1 VINTRS
7 DGISSTIPAGAHSLA
22 SPRKLQKPESPTPS
36 GWLAAVRAAEEKQ
49 AKNIRVLDLRE
60 ITSFADYFVVC
71 TGSNSRQIQAV
82 ADEIQSRLKKQGEH
96 ASSIEGY
103 QNAEW
108 VLMDYG
114 DFLVHVFSE
123 KARDYYDLERLWRD
137 AKPVA
142 SPDESA

>member
-1 VINTRS
+1 M
-7 DGISSTIPAGAHSLA
+7 
-22 SPRKLQKPESPTPS
+22 
-36 GWLAAVRAAEEKQ
+36 
-49 AKNIRVLDLRE
+49 LDLRE

-71 TGSNSRQIQAV
+71 TGSNSRQIQAI
-82 ADEIQSRLKKQGEH
+82 ADEIQSNLKKQDEH

-114 DFLVHVFSE
+114 DYLVHVFSE
-123 KARDYYDLERLWRD
+123 KARLYYDLERLWRD

-142 SPDESA
+142 WAGEAT